1 VAVSQSGEPEP
12 SGTLLIPG
20 QGANLTESVSGP
32 QEIEMSLTLI
42 DGIKA
47 VSLHNNIVRIDCISI
62 GPNNEERPSGT
73 LVIPAI
79 RAGQIVHALTQALQ
93 DLGNK
98 LREHQQQN
106 PPTAGN
112 A

>member
-1 VAVSQSGEPEP
+1 MTV
-12 SGTLLIPG
+12 
-20 QGANLTESVSGP
+20 
-32 QEIEMSLTLI
+32 TLI

-47 VSLHNNIVRIDCISI
+47 VSLHNNIVRIDCTST
-62 GPNNEERPSGT
+62 GPNNEERAAGT
-73 LVIPAI
+73 LLIPAI

-93 DLGNK
+93 DLSSK
-98 LREHQQQN
+98 LREHQQQQN

>member
-1 VAVSQSGEPEP
+1 MTV
-12 SGTLLIPG
+12 
-20 QGANLTESVSGP
+20 
-32 QEIEMSLTLI
+32 TLI

-47 VSLHNNIVRIDCISI
+47 ITLHNNIVRIDCISA
-62 GPNNEERPSGT
+62 GPNNEERLSGT
-73 LVIPAI
+73 LLIPAI
-79 RAGQIVHALTQALQ
+79 RAGQIVQALTQALQ

>member
-1 VAVSQSGEPEP
+1 MTV
-12 SGTLLIPG
+12 
-20 QGANLTESVSGP
+20 
-32 QEIEMSLTLI
+32 TLI

-47 VSLHNNIVRIDCISI
+47 ITLHNNIVRIDCIST
-62 GPNNEERPSGT
+62 GPNNEERVSGT
-73 LVIPAI
+73 LLIPAI
-79 RAGQIVHALTQALQ
+79 RAGQIVQALTQALQ
-93 DLGNK
+93 ELGNK

>member
-1 VAVSQSGEPEP
+1 
-12 SGTLLIPG
+12 
-20 QGANLTESVSGP
+20 
-32 QEIEMSLTLI
+32 MSLTLI

-47 VSLHNNIVRIDCISI
+47 VSFHNGIVRIDCIAA
-62 GPNNEERPSGT
+62 GPNNEERRSGT
-73 LVIPAI
+73 LLIPAA
-79 RAGQIVHALTQALQ
+79 RAGQIVQAMTQALQ

-106 PPTAGN
+106 APTAGN

>member
-1 VAVSQSGEPEP
+1 MPPKCEASHGSHDSGAEGE
-12 SGTLLIPG
+12 
-20 QGANLTESVSGP
+20 Q
-32 QEIEMSLTLI
+32 MSLTLI

-47 VSLHNNIVRIDCISI
+47 VSLHNNIVRIDCIST
-62 GPNNEERPSGT
+62 GPNNEERPAGT
-73 LVIPAI
+73 LLIPAI
-79 RAGQIVHALTQALQ
+79 RAGQIVQALTQALQ

>member
-1 VAVSQSGEPEP
+1 
-12 SGTLLIPG
+12 
-20 QGANLTESVSGP
+20 
-32 QEIEMSLTLI
+32 MSFTLI

-47 VSLHNNIVRIDCISI
+47 VSYHNGVVRIDCVST

-73 LVIPAI
+73 LVIPGP
-79 RAGQIVHALTQALQ
+79 RAGQIVQALTQALQ
-93 DLGNK
+93 ELSNK

-106 PPTAGN
+106 VPTAGN